1 MSRDPQSGDFYL
13 CRLLDLRVLEPED
26 FFLAIEKFVN
36 TLEAWQK
43 VIADYRPVAEALGNA
58 AAEPAA
64 PSEFQPS
71 AMDSGFIQI

>member
-1 MSRDPQSGDFYL
+1 MSQVPSADPLESSPN
-13 CRLLDLRVLEPED
+13 EPED